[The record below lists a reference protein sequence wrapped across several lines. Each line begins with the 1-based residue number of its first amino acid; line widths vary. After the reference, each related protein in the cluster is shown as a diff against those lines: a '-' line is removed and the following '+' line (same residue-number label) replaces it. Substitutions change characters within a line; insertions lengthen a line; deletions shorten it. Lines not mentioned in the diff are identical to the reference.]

1 MKILYM
7 NDLKIKIADK
17 TKENMIIRNV
27 IIGKGLSERCDD
39 EILKGIDLIIP
50 KIGIDMV

>member
-27 IIGKGLSERCDD
+27 IIGKGLFEGCDD

-50 KIGIDMV
+50 KISIDMV